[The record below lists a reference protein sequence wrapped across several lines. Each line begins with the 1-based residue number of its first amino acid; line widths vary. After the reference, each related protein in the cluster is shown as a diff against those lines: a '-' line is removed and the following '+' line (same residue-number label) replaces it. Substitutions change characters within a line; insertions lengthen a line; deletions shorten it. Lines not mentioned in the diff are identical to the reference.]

1 MIHAY
6 TGTPGSGKSYA
17 LVRAGVADLARGRDV
32 WANFSFFPELV
43 YLALRKRYRLDHGEA
58 LAATGRVHELRSFE
72 DLVGLYDCALLFDE
86 AHDWLNARSW
96 NIIPR
101 EIISWWSQHRHAG
114 VEVHLATQRL
124 GSVDTHVRSLCGAV
138 WLCRP
143 APVVLQ
149 LPMRLVRGSRDRNV
163 LRLTEIQDEAG
174 LAGGRAAGAFEAVA
188 RNQLVVLDPVI
199 ARCYD
204 TRGGVFPSPLHEL
217 ERQRSELGAKL
228 DFAFKRLRQR
238 RRSGAADGLPWLEW
252 REYVELA
259 STPGRAAAVLRERW
273 ASGSSARVPSESSP
287 RDAIA
292 V

>member
-43 YLALRKRYRLDHGEA
+43 YLALRKRFRLDHGEA

-86 AHDWLNARSW
+86 AHDWLNSRSW
-96 NIIPR
+96 NVIPR

-143 APVVLQ
+143 APVVMQ
-149 LPMRLVRGSRDRNV
+149 LPMRLLPARRDRKV

-174 LAGGRAAGAFEAVA
+174 LAGGRVAGAFDAVA

-228 DFAFKRLRQR
+228 DFAFKRHRASR
-238 RRSGAADGLPWLEW
+238 RPGAADGLPFLEW
-252 REYVELA
+252 REYVRFA
-259 STPGRAAAVLRERW
+259 SEPGRAAAELHERW
-273 ASGSSARVPSESSP
+273 VSGSPAGMPSGTSP
-287 RDAIA
+287 GHTVA